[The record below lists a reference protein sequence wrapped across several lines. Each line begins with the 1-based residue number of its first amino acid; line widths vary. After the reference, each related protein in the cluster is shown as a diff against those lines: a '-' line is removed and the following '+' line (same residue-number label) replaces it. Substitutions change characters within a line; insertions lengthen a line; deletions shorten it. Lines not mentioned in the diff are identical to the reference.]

1 MRRTLSTAL
10 QRASIVG
17 LLCLLTI
24 GCRGCGPGPAGA
36 NCNPDNSDS
45 CEEGLVCA
53 ADSEGD
59 DICQIPLGAEC
70 DPEDEEEFCLGEAE
84 CFAGEG
90 EDELDGR
97 CLAPRGVTCG
107 ADDECAP
114 GLVCAETT
122 GEEAKCFEQLVI
134 RGQVFDSTTED
145 AIGGAHV
152 IALDE
157 QSSAVSDVAISG
169 SDGAYELAVPAQRD
183 DNGKPVSAIFTLR
196 SSAQDYQTFP
206 GGIRTALPIEADT
219 AEKEEEGPYVIQNPA
234 TDIALIILKDAERGR
249 PRISGEVI
257 SSVREAGVL
266 VVAEAG
272 GEGFTAVSDL
282 DGVFTIFNVPS
293 ASYTVSG
300 YARGVQLVPASVE
313 VGDEPVEGVE
323 LVDAEEGLAAVSG
336 SINPVEGAPPTSVV
350 LVVESTFD
358 EAFTRGEVPSG
369 LRAPEAGPPTITGA
383 WTIEGVPAG
392 NYVVLTAF
400 ENDDAVRDPDT
411 AIAGTTIPHI
421 TVPALG
427 EAGQDEVVERD
438 ERLPHQHG
446 EVGRPFTAGGDGT
459 RP

>member
-1 MRRTLSTAL
+1 MLPEIDVELREQVRIGLHPVQDARPAVEVVAGREAFL
-10 QRASIVG
+10 GYQRLPLHQEAHIHG
-17 LLCLLTI
+17 QL
-24 GCRGCGPGPAGA
+24 AGA
-36 NCNPDNSDS
+36 RW
-45 CEEGLVCA
+45 L
-53 ADSEGD
+53 
-59 DICQIPLGAEC
+59 LRRKR
-70 DPEDEEEFCLGEAE
+70 
-84 CFAGEG
+84 
-90 EDELDGR
+90 DGR
-97 CLAPRGVTCG
+97 FLGSIHAR
-107 ADDECAP
+107 
-114 GLVCAETT
+114 
-122 GEEAKCFEQLVI
+122 Q
-134 RGQVFDSTTED
+134 
-145 AIGGAHV
+145 
-152 IALDE
+152 
-157 QSSAVSDVAISG
+157 

-421 TVPALG
+421 TVPAAEETVEVSESPKVTVALDVISPGANGPEAVEAAPTLRWQDDSSEKFYEVRVYDAYG
-427 EAGQDEVVERD
+427 EEVWTNLMV
-438 ERLPHQHG
+438 PAVSG
-446 EVGRPFTAGGDGT
+446 SSEVSVPYEGPFEDGMYYQFRATSFREPGGGPTPISTTEDLRGVFYKE
-459 RP
+459 